1 LPEGCGVKPF
11 EGVLFFPVTPF
22 AADGA
27 LDEEVLSEHIAF
39 GVAAGAGG
47 VFAGC
52 GTGEF
57 HALSVAEVGAC
68 ARVAVTAAAARV
80 PVFGAAGGPLP
91 LALEQAH
98 AIADAGADGL
108 LLLPPYLVG
117 APQEGLLDYVR
128 AITGAVDLPVIF
140 YQRGNAVLTPETAG
154 ELASIPGVAGL
165 KDGVGDLERLH
176 RIVRRIRAVRPDF
189 AFFNG
194 LPTAELTAPAYR
206 GIGVSLYSSAVFAF
220 APEISLRFHRALEE
234 GDTATTG
241 CLLDEFFVPLVELR
255 HISPGF
261 AVSLVKAGVRLRGLD
276 VGGVRAPLSD
286 PAPEH
291 LAQLEKLIERGL
303 ELAAR

>member
-1 LPEGCGVKPF
+1 VKRF

-22 AADGA
+22 AAAGT
-27 LDEEVLSEHIAF
+27 LDEQVLFEHVER

-68 ARVAVTAAAARV
+68 ARTAVAAAGGRT

-91 LALEQAH
+91 AALGQAR
-98 AIADAGADGL
+98 AIEDAGADGL

-117 APQEGLLDYVR
+117 AAQAGLLAYVR

-140 YQRGNAVLTPETAG
+140 YQRGNAVLTTESAG
-154 ELASIPGVAGL
+154 ELAAIPGVAGL
-165 KDGVGDLERLH
+165 KDGVGDLERMH

-189 AFFNG
+189 EFFNG
-194 LPTAELTAPAYR
+194 LPTAELTAHAYR
-206 GIGVSLYSSAVFAF
+206 GIGVPLYSSAVFAF
-220 APEISLRFHRALEE
+220 APEISLRFHRALAD
-234 GDTATTG
+234 GDTATTD
-241 CLLDEFFVPLVELR
+241 CLMDEFFLPLAELR
-255 HISPGF
+255 DISPGF
-261 AVSLVKAGVRLRGLD
+261 AVSLVKAGVRLRGLK
-276 VGGVRAPLSD
+276 VGGVRAPLVD

-291 LAQLEKLIERGL
+291 LVRLAQLIERGL